1 MRRVLLM
8 VAAALVAVVGLVQIG
23 PPEPPAP
30 EFESDAAGES
40 DAAAANAT
48 VWYCPWVEAG
58 DVLDTT
64 IAVATRGDASVDMT
78 LLDPLTNAEPTEFS
92 FDLIGPGAT
101 GIDTGNLLRRGES
114 PATVEISDGPA
125 SAISVQLAD
134 GLVSADRCLVSVP
147 KKWFLTGGSTKTGTF
162 TQIRLFNPFAD
173 NAEVAITAH
182 SEFDLDLSPDLDSID
197 VAGRAWTTIDLEP
210 FLPFRDQLVFEIVA
224 EQGLV
229 IPVLVRTDEHGEA
242 MWTGTAASETWDFPV
257 VAPGGLDPSL
267 AIMSAGEDT
276 ISISIDIITEGGTT
290 VAAREVVLDSTT
302 PVLVPLGD
310 LAAPPFGARVTASA
324 PVVATVVATVLDV
337 EAEEGGEE
345 APPDVTTTTVH
356 DDATDTTES
365 TDTTVVV
372 EDFVRGLAGT
382 IGSPSVSTSW
392 IVPLT
397 TLIGSE
403 TTLWIMNGGSEVA
416 SVTLLPLGEGEFLS
430 EEVMTVEPGTI
441 AGIPVD
447 VGVGTF
453 GYEVVSDLPVS
464 VAWEISGDR
473 GVALVT
479 GIPSE

>member
-1 MRRVLLM
+1 MAL
-8 VAAALVAVVGLVQIG
+8 AALLAVVGLVQIG
-23 PPEPPAP
+23 PPEAPAP
-30 EFESDAAGES
+30 EFESAAAGES

-64 IAVATRGDASVDMT
+64 IAVATRSDAEVAMT
-78 LLDPLTNAEPTEFS
+78 LLDPLTNSDPTEFS

-125 SAISVQLAD
+125 SAISAQLAD
-134 GLVSADRCLVSVP
+134 GLIAADRCLVSVP

-242 MWTGTAASETWDFPV
+242 MWTGTAASETWEFPV
-257 VAPGGLDPSL
+257 VAPGGLEPSL
-267 AIMSAGEDT
+267 AIMSAGEDG
-276 ISISIDIITEGGTT
+276 IAISIDIVTEGGTT
-290 VAAREVVLDSTT
+290 VAAREVLLDSTT

-324 PVVATVVATVLDV
+324 PVVATVVASVVDV
-337 EAEEGGEE
+337 EDEQGGEDV
-345 APPDVTTTTVH
+345 PPDITTTTAH
-356 DDATDTTES
+356 DDTTDTT
-365 TDTTVVV
+365 DTTAAA
-372 EDFVRGLAGT
+372 EDEFLRGLAGT

-397 TLIGSE
+397 TLIGSD
-403 TTLWIMNGGSEVA
+403 TTLWIMNGGSEAA
-416 SVTLLPLGEGEFLS
+416 SVTLLPLGEGEFLA
-430 EEVMTVEPGTI
+430 EEVIMLEPGTI
-441 AGIPVD
+441 AGVPVD